1 MPSASSLETLV
12 LAPELSSLASLS
24 LLAFF
29 LLNGTYLEF
38 YRGVNCSLIYHKHH
52 GLRLDIATLSE
63 VFKKPIGEL
72 LSNVYYTHIKVK
84 QIS

>member
-1 MPSASSLETLV
+1 MPSASSLATLV
-12 LAPELSSLASLS
+12 LVPEDWEPSLS
-24 LLAFF
+24 LLAFL
-29 LLNGTYLEF
+29 LLNGSYLDL
-38 YRGVNCSLIYHKHH
+38 YRRVNCSLIYHKHH

-84 QIS
+84 PIS